1 MFVTFYSVIVA
12 FCNQQYLLFTVKF
25 VLFTQLFHI
34 HVCINKSVLPTF
46 YNFLFLQLRKFRSHG
61 EKNRNKRLRLRPLRP
76 SEYGSEKKMAEVTNE
91 AELLKEK
98 ANKFFKGKSQDLS
111 SLGFITGDS
120 HRLPRHNY
128 LFFCSNLTSFPLN
141 RSRVQMLRRA
151 NAHFKLHSFEQR
163 LAVSSVAVSVFW

>member
-1 MFVTFYSVIVA
+1 
-12 FCNQQYLLFTVKF
+12 
-25 VLFTQLFHI
+25 
-34 HVCINKSVLPTF
+34 
-46 YNFLFLQLRKFRSHG
+46 
-61 EKNRNKRLRLRPLRP
+61 
-76 SEYGSEKKMAEVTNE
+76 MAEVTNE

-141 RSRVQMLRRA
+141 RSTVQMLRRA

-163 LAVSSVAVSVFW
+163 LAVSSVAVSVFWWNTPQPGQIQNLTGSDARLGLGVWSSEWRQRCGVQLRIQGDKKVELLECSGSVFIKRGVAEPS